1 LLRTENNILIIL
13 YMRIRPLLITAFH
26 PRNNLASKLSPNHH
40 SNPPHHTS
48 AQPHD
53 ATTDPVNSIPEDP
66 PVTLY
71 LKETHGNQQ
80 QACAGK
86 LKKKVPDQDAT
97 VRSEPR
103 YSCVSDPWGS
113 TGEDPSCHA
122 DAGILASYLSCFR
135 QGKSSANVRSLNWWC
150 DVYGVRLRL
159 AHIY

>member
-1 LLRTENNILIIL
+1 MTGRIFFVVQRYVAVESHILEAEAYWSLPENNNLIVLPEDSSTISFTTSHPKNDDWTL
-13 YMRIRPLLITAFH
+13 SENFH
-26 PRNNLASKLSPNHH
+26 QIIIQT
-40 SNPPHHTS
+40 PHHTS

-71 LKETHGNQQ
+71 LCHSVPQNFTGSSRCGQAKE
-80 QACAGK
+80 
-86 LKKKVPDQDAT
+86 KKVSDQDAT

-122 DAGILASYLSCFR
+122 DAGILASYLS
-135 QGKSSANVRSLNWWC
+135 
-150 DVYGVRLRL
+150 
-159 AHIY
+159 